1 MRGREEAAAC
11 SIRKWSLLLAGTTR
25 DLCTTPTH
33 KASELNWVTHRM
45 NYPECKKTSR
55 ISSHQNICE
64 FDFRPQLPVT
74 ILRFVRKVPAARRH
88 AKTHQEVLRGAAQVG
103 HCLAMHNYMRLV
115 HAVAKEPMA
124 AIHHYNLT
132 RSRQVTLSLLPPV
145 LAGPD
150 SRGHELGR
158 GSCRTLR
165 IPRRRSIRR

>member
-1 MRGREEAAAC
+1 ML
-11 SIRKWSLLLAGTTR
+11 KQ
-25 DLCTTPTH
+25 
-33 KASELNWVTHRM
+33 
-45 NYPECKKTSR
+45 
-55 ISSHQNICE
+55 HQNICE

-88 AKTHQEVLRGAAQVG
+88 ANTHQEVLRGAAQVG

-165 IPRRRSIRR
+165 IPRRPVCSVFPQRGRHRQASDPEAIGVDGGPIAPT